1 MFSFPVVCS
10 IFNVEKKKKAYS
22 VMPEEQRSNIQT
34 YTPEQVSKRQQ
45 SHSVFQNAH
54 KVNKNIAESK
64 IKT

>member
-1 MFSFPVVCS
+1 
-10 IFNVEKKKKAYS
+10 
-22 VMPEEQRSNIQT
+22 MPEEQRSNIQT